1 MLNERKI
8 AATVQNTTN
17 LSEAFT
23 ERKKNKAS
31 LNSHL
36 PIANNWRLKRASLA
50 WLALTWS
57 PDKNR
62 FLAKVVL
69 AVTIAESI
77 LVPKEVLA
85 FSELYF

>member
-1 MLNERKI
+1 LEKGRVVQHLN
-8 AATVQNTTN
+8 
-17 LSEAFT
+17 AFT
-23 ERKKNKAS
+23 KKKRIEKNKAS
-31 LNSHL
+31 LKSHL